1 MKSKV
6 AVACMITGV
15 MFSNNVWAVDH
26 GCGPRPMAP
35 ELFDPQS
42 ADRDQVMANKASFE
56 KYQAANTVYL
66 DCIEAYAKSDTFSAQ
81 AQDEINAQTAE
92 LNRELQAVMAEEQAY
107 ADSFNANARTWVE
120 VQRAARTATEE
131 ETPNP

>member
-1 MKSKV
+1 
-6 AVACMITGV
+6 
-15 MFSNNVWAVDH
+15 
-26 GCGPRPMAP
+26 MAP